1 MFLGGGYD
9 KESLEPAAPAIYRQG
24 TLAFLFPKA
33 ATTVTNQNQ
42 AY

>member
-24 TLAFLFPKA
+24 VLAFLFSQKSGRRISYA
-33 ATTVTNQNQ
+33 
-42 AY
+42 

>member
-24 TLAFLFPKA
+24 ALAFLLFGFGK
-33 ATTVTNQNQ
+33 QN
-42 AY
+42 